1 MIPLGDDSSTGYL
14 TTCEHYIG
22 MRYVELRV
30 RGGLLR
36 TELIT
41 VTNIGWIFDLDTA
54 NVRLRFAV
62 PMLGM
67 VVD

>member
-1 MIPLGDDSSTGYL
+1 
-14 TTCEHYIG
+14 
-22 MRYVELRV
+22 MRDVELRIG
-30 RGGLLR
+30 GGLLR